1 MVFLV
6 LLVVMGNQSKILAT
20 LPGPGVR
27 IAHNEKKP
35 TMPTYSKAALQRA
48 TAAIFRAAGASEGHA
63 AQVADVLVDNHLA
76 GHDSHG
82 ILRIPEYLQSIVD
95 GEIVVGASPQVLEE
109 TSTTALVTGNW
120 ALGQVTGKFAVDLAI
135 VKAKRERVAAVSVV
149 QAAHTGRLAA
159 FTDRAAEQGVMMFMA
174 IGTVDRPMTAPFGGA
189 AAVLGTNP
197 VAFSVPNPGGA
208 PVTLDIATSA
218 IAAGK
223 VKVAKAKHQ
232 QLPPDSILDRAGRP
246 TTDPQA
252 FFDGGFLLPFGAHK
266 GYALAVIAELLSG
279 PMTGADAYPGVM
291 ARSGIFIFAID
302 VGVFRPAADYAKAME
317 TTLGR
322 IKAVPPAP
330 GFDEVMLPG
339 EPEARLRV
347 VRERDGIP
355 IPEDTWKAVCAAGAG
370 VGVDVAAVAA

>member
-1 MVFLV
+1 
-6 LLVVMGNQSKILAT
+6 
-20 LPGPGVR
+20 
-27 IAHNEKKP
+27 
-35 TMPTYSKAALQRA
+35 MPTFTKAALQRA
-48 TAAIFRAAGASEGHA
+48 TATIFRAAGASEDHA

-82 ILRIPEYLQSIVD
+82 ILRIPEYLKSIVD

-109 TSTTALVTGNW
+109 TPTTALVTGNW
-120 ALGQVTGKFAVDLAI
+120 ALGQVTGNFAVDLAI
-135 VKAKRERVAAVSVV
+135 AKARKERVAAVSVV
-149 QAAHTGRLAA
+149 QASHTGRLAA
-159 FTDRAAEQGVMMFMA
+159 FTDRGAEQGVMVFMA

-232 QLPPDSILDRAGRP
+232 QLPPDSILDREGRP

-252 FFDGGFLLPFGAHK
+252 FFDGGVLLPFGAHK

-279 PMTGADAYPGVM
+279 PMAGADAYPGVFM
-291 ARSGIFIFAID
+291 RSGIFIFAVD
-302 VGVFRPAADYAKAME
+302 VGVFRPAADYAKAMAV
-317 TTLGR
+317 TLGR

-330 GFDEVMLPG
+330 GFDEVLIPG

-355 IPEDTWKAVCAAGAG
+355 IPDDTWNAVCAAGAT

>member
-1 MVFLV
+1 
-6 LLVVMGNQSKILAT
+6 
-20 LPGPGVR
+20 
-27 IAHNEKKP
+27 
-35 TMPTYSKAALQRA
+35 MPTFTKAALHRA
-48 TAAIFRAAGASEGHA
+48 TATIFRAAGAAAEHA

-82 ILRIPEYLQSIVD
+82 ILRIPEYLKSIVD

-109 TSTTALVTGNW
+109 TPTTALVSGNW
-120 ALGQVTGKFAVDLAI
+120 ALGQVTGNFAVDLAI
-135 VKAKRERVAAVSVV
+135 AKAKKAHVAAVSVV
-149 QAAHTGRLAA
+149 QASHTGRLAA
-159 FTDRAAEQGVMMFMA
+159 FTDRGAAQGVMVFMA

-232 QLPPDSILDRAGRP
+232 QLPPDSILDREGRP
-246 TTDPQA
+246 STDPQA

-266 GYALAVIAELLSG
+266 GYVLAVIAELLSG
-279 PMTGADAYPGVM
+279 PMAGADAYPGVFM
-291 ARSGIFIFAID
+291 RSGIFIFAVD
-302 VGVFRPAADYAKAME
+302 VGVFRPAAGYAQAME
-317 TTLGR
+317 KTLGR

-330 GFDEVMLPG
+330 GFDEVLLPG

-347 VRERDGIP
+347 ARERDGIP
-355 IPEDTWKAVCAAGAG
+355 IPDDTWTAVCTAGAT
-370 VGVDVAAVAA
+370 VGVDVAAVAAA

>member
-1 MVFLV
+1 MV
-6 LLVVMGNQSKILAT
+6 
-20 LPGPGVR
+20 
-27 IAHNEKKP
+27 
-35 TMPTYSKAALQRA
+35 
-48 TAAIFRAAGASEGHA
+48 
-63 AQVADVLVDNHLA
+63 
-76 GHDSHG
+76 
-82 ILRIPEYLQSIVD
+82 
-95 GEIVVGASPQVLEE
+95 
-109 TSTTALVTGNW
+109 
-120 ALGQVTGKFAVDLAI
+120 
-135 VKAKRERVAAVSVV
+135 
-149 QAAHTGRLAA
+149 
-159 FTDRAAEQGVMMFMA
+159 FMA

-232 QLPPDSILDRAGRP
+232 QLPPDSILDREGRP

-279 PMTGADAYPGVM
+279 PMAGADAYPGVFM
-291 ARSGIFIFAID
+291 RSGIFIFAVD

-317 TTLGR
+317 KTLGR
-322 IKAVPPAP
+322 IKGVPPAP
-330 GFDEVMLPG
+330 GFDEVLIPG

-355 IPEDTWKAVCAAGAG
+355 IPDDTWSAVCAAGAT
-370 VGVDVAAVAA
+370 VGVDVAAVAAA

>member
-1 MVFLV
+1 
-6 LLVVMGNQSKILAT
+6 
-20 LPGPGVR
+20 
-27 IAHNEKKP
+27 
-35 TMPTYSKAALQRA
+35 MPTFTKAALHRA
-48 TAAIFRAAGASEGHA
+48 TATIFRAAGASEDHA

-82 ILRIPEYLQSIVD
+82 ILRIPEYLKSIVD

-109 TSTTALVTGNW
+109 TPTTALVTGNW
-120 ALGQVTGKFAVDLAI
+120 ALGQVTGIFAVDLAI
-135 VKAKRERVAAVSVV
+135 AKAKKERVAAVSVV

-159 FTDRAAEQGVMMFMA
+159 FTDRGAEQGVMVFMA

-232 QLPPDSILDRAGRP
+232 QLPPDSILDREGRP

-252 FFDGGFLLPFGAHK
+252 FFDGGVLLPFGAHK

-279 PMTGADAYPGVM
+279 PMAGADAYPGVFM
-291 ARSGIFIFAID
+291 RSGIFIFAVD

-317 TTLGR
+317 KTLGR

-330 GFDEVMLPG
+330 GFDEVLIPG

-355 IPEDTWKAVCAAGAG
+355 IPDDTWKAVCAAGAT

>member
-1 MVFLV
+1 
-6 LLVVMGNQSKILAT
+6 
-20 LPGPGVR
+20 
-27 IAHNEKKP
+27 
-35 TMPTYSKAALQRA
+35 MPTFTKAALHRA
-48 TAAIFRAAGASEGHA
+48 TATIFRAAGASEDHA

-82 ILRIPEYLQSIVD
+82 ILRIPEYLKSIVD
-95 GEIVVGASPQVLEE
+95 GEIAVGASPQVLEE
-109 TSTTALVTGNW
+109 TPTTALITGNW
-120 ALGQVTGKFAVDLAI
+120 ALGQVTGNFAVDLAI
-135 VKAKRERVAAVSVV
+135 AKAKQERVAAVSVV
-149 QAAHTGRLAA
+149 QASHTGRLAA
-159 FTDRAAEQGVMMFMA
+159 FTDRGAEQGVMGFMA

-232 QLPPDSILDRAGRP
+232 QLPPDSILDREGRP

-252 FFDGGFLLPFGAHK
+252 FFDGGVLLPFGAHK

-279 PMTGADAYPGVM
+279 PMAGADAYPGVFM
-291 ARSGIFIFAID
+291 RSGIFIFAVD
-302 VGVFRPAADYAKAME
+302 VGVFRPAADYARAMAV
-317 TTLGR
+317 TLGR

-330 GFDEVMLPG
+330 GFDEVLIPG

-355 IPEDTWKAVCAAGAG
+355 IPDDTWKAVCAAGAT